1 MNQISYK
8 IIFTLFIVT
17 IFKCSIVAQETFTL
31 NDVVAFTL
39 ENSREIKKSMI
50 QEKIGYEVTKEV
62 RSTALP
68 QITASANYINNLLLP
83 VLVVPGELT
92 GNPGEVSTLEI
103 GLDYNTSV
111 ALSLEQPLLDKSVFT
126 ALKAARSSEE
136 LYALRVKKTKEEV
149 VYRVVI
155 LYYNVSIFD
164 RNIAVLQNNLNQT
177 NKLLEISAVQLE
189 QGFIKQVDHDR
200 LNVSKM
206 NLEIQLS
213 DLTLARYNAV
223 RQLKLI
229 MGMDLE
235 TALPLVKEEDKIIES
250 VNIPAIS
257 QEELTDFKLL
267 SVQKRLYELEKINFQ
282 SGYFPKLS
290 LFANY
295 AYNGIS
301 NDSFFSNSDVTTNW
315 YDVSSIGLRL
325 QLSIFDGFRIRA
337 QSAQSQLRQQLVEET
352 IEFTKEQYNA
362 DYANAKEKLN
372 QSLST
377 LRTRKSS
384 VELAQK
390 VYDISQKSYS
400 EGLSDLTDLL
410 SAETALTTSQINYS
424 AALLQVKI
432 SEAEILKSTGKL
444 LESY

>member
-17 IFKCSIVAQETFTL
+17 IFRCSIVAQETFTL

-39 ENSREIKKSMI
+39 ENNREIKKSMI

-68 QITASANYINNLLLP
+68 QVMASANYINNLLLP

-92 GNPGEVSTLEI
+92 GNPGEVSTIEV

-111 ALSLEQPLLDKSVFT
+111 ALSLEQPLFDKSVFT

-223 RQLKLI
+223 RQLKLM

-267 SVQKRLYELEKINFQ
+267 SVQKRLYELEQINFQ

-337 QSAQSQLRQQLVEET
+337 QSAQSQLRQQLVEES

>member
-17 IFKCSIVAQETFTL
+17 IFRCSIVAQETFTL

-39 ENSREIKKSMI
+39 ENNREIKKSMI

-68 QITASANYINNLLLP
+68 QVMASANYINNLLLP

-92 GNPGEVSTLEI
+92 GNPGEVSTLEV

-111 ALSLEQPLLDKSVFT
+111 ALSLEQPLFDKSVFT

-223 RQLKLI
+223 RQLKLM

-337 QSAQSQLRQQLVEET
+337 QSAQSQLRQQLVEES

>member
-17 IFKCSIVAQETFTL
+17 IFRCSIVAQETFTL

-92 GNPGEVSTLEI
+92 GNPSEVSTLEI

-111 ALSLEQPLLDKSVFT
+111 ALSLEQPLFDKSVFT

-337 QSAQSQLRQQLVEET
+337 QSAQSQLRQQLVEES

>member
-8 IIFTLFIVT
+8 INFTFFLVFLF
-17 IFKCSIVAQETFTL
+17 SNLAVAQGTFSL
-31 NDVVAFTL
+31 NEVVAFTL
-39 ENSREIKKSMI
+39 ENNRDIKKSLI
-50 QEKIGYEVTKEV
+50 EEKIGYELTKEV

-68 QITASANYINNLLLP
+68 QVNFTSNYVNNPLLP

-92 GNPGEVSTLEI
+92 GNPGKVSPLEV
-103 GLDYNTSV
+103 GLNYNTSV
-111 ALSLEQPLLDKSVFT
+111 GLSVDQPLFDKSVFT

-155 LYYNVSIFD
+155 LYYNVSILD
-164 RNIAVLQNNLNQT
+164 RNIAVLQSNLNQS

-200 LNVSKM
+200 MKVSKM
-206 NLEIQLS
+206 NLDIQLS
-213 DLTLARYNAV
+213 DLTLARNNAV
-223 RQLKLI
+223 RQLKLM
-229 MGMDLE
+229 MGMDLDTNLDLE
-235 TALPLVKEEDKIIES
+235 KEEDKVIDS
-250 VNIPAIS
+250 VNVPPIS
-257 QEELTDFKLL
+257 QENLTDFKLL
-267 SVQKRLYELEKINFQ
+267 SVQKRLYELEQINFQ
-282 SGYFPKLS
+282 SGYFPRLS
-290 LFANY
+290 FFANY
-295 AYNGIS
+295 YYNSVS

-315 YDVSSIGLRL
+315 YDVSQIGLRL
-325 QLSIFDGFRIRA
+325 QLSVFDGFRKRA
-337 QSAQSQLRQQLVEET
+337 QSAQSELRKEQVEES

-362 DYANAKEKLN
+362 NYANAQEKLN

-400 EGLSDLTDLL
+400 EGLTDLTDLL

-432 SEAEILKSTGKL
+432 SETEILKSTGKL

>member
-17 IFKCSIVAQETFTL
+17 IFRCSIVAQETFTL

-39 ENSREIKKSMI
+39 ENNREIKKSMI

-68 QITASANYINNLLLP
+68 QVMASANYINNLLLP

-92 GNPGEVSTLEI
+92 GNPGEVSTIEV

-111 ALSLEQPLLDKSVFT
+111 ALSLEQPLFDKSVFT

-223 RQLKLI
+223 RQLKLM

-267 SVQKRLYELEKINFQ
+267 SVQKRLYELEQINFQ

-295 AYNGIS
+295 AYNGFS

-337 QSAQSQLRQQLVEET
+337 QSAQSQLRQQLVEES

-390 VYDISQKSYS
+390 VYDISQKSFS
-400 EGLSDLTDLL
+400 EGLSNLTDLL
-410 SAETALTTSQINYS
+410 SAKTALTTAQLNYS

-432 SEAEILKSTGKL
+432 SETEILKSIGKL